1 MVWLGY
7 NELKECE
14 MILFLQ
20 NIITT
25 NVFTLK
31 AILTNHKG
39 FINVSK
45 ASVHGNQRFVLWV
58 IT

>member
-1 MVWLGY
+1 MVRLGH

-20 NIITT
+20 NARTT

-31 AILTNHKG
+31 AILTK
-39 FINVSK
+39 S
-45 ASVHGNQRFVLWV
+45 QWV
-58 IT
+58 Y